1 MPSTGATLP
10 GSGTST
16 DLGGTAADWSFPG
29 NITTDDNTN
38 AELGGGSGESGHL
51 QATQFGFS
59 IGASSINGI
68 TVTFEAKYVGG
79 FAETL
84 IAQIR
89 NASGTLVG
97 NQKTASVNS
106 TSLTTYTLGGS
117 SDVWG
122 TSLTQTDINDADF
135 GVELWAN
142 NGPSSVS
149 YEVEVDWV
157 KIDVTYTSS
166 GGTGTRSYFN
176 WFYGG
181 MGAAGSAVANKFR
194 RTIYGRVGRRGPQ

>member
-16 DLGGTAADWSFPG
+16 DLGGSSADWLFPG

-51 QATQFGFS
+51 RATQFGFAISAGS
-59 IGASSINGI
+59 IDGI
-68 TVTFEAKYVGG
+68 TVTFEAKYVGAS
-79 FAETL
+79 AETL

-97 NQKTASVNS
+97 NQKTTSVNS

-142 NGPSSVS
+142 NGSGALS

-157 KIDVTYTSS
+157 KIDVTYTSG

-181 MGAAGSAVANKFR
+181 MGAAGVTPSTKPWYFR
-194 RTIYGRVGRRGPQ
+194 KYVLGRRG